1 MEVSPEKQN
10 LNTIFGTTRFSI
22 DFYQRDYKWTATPV
36 IQLLDDVFLKFDQA
50 YEKHSALP
58 PSPEIIQSK
67 YKWYYLNTYVTN
79 KVGGKVFIVDGQQ
92 RLTTLSLMAIA
103 LLHLAKSHDSKLM
116 SWIDKKISGSV
127 GFEEE
132 FWMDHEGHR
141 ETQKAIKDDKILPKL
156 SELGIT
162 SKNMIANFTTI
173 KKFLTENLKS
183 KHKLET
189 FIFYFLERLILIEL
203 SVSHTNVP
211 MVFEVINDRGIRLA
225 PYEIL
230 KGKLLGQIDKDLL
243 HQKKYN
249 EFWDDRINLINSI
262 SNYGKNEA
270 DNFFRNYLRAK
281 FTNTR
286 SEAQR
291 FDKDYH
297 REISKNDFQKH
308 LSLAQDQQGVI
319 DFLEGPFEY
328 FSKLYTKCL
337 EGYDS
342 NSKSG
347 FLYNKAV
354 DIDGAFML
362 VLSSCFENDPEE
374 KQKLEQIPLELDR
387 LYSLL
392 QLQDAY
398 NSNAFTK
405 ILYIISEEIRERP
418 MEEIRP
424 AFDLQLT
431 KELERSRNTENET
444 IFKYSYFKPIGIG
457 LNQRFK
463 RYFFARVEEFFAE
476 NLEQDMMH
484 SVHHLTNNS
493 SKDNAFHIEHILAKN
508 SQNIALFPDED
519 TFEAERNRLGGLLL
533 LKGKH
538 NQSSSNEIFSKK
550 LKTYAGSLLWN
561 QTLTDDFSHSHIDL
575 KILNKK
581 FDLSLRA
588 MDTFGANEVEE
599 RQEILFKI
607 AQQIWK

>member
-10 LNTIFGTTRFSI
+10 LNTVFGTTRFSI
-22 DFYQRDYKWTATPV
+22 DFYQRDYKWTTTPV
-36 IQLLDDVFLKFDQA
+36 SQLLDDVFLKFDQT
-50 YEKHSALP
+50 YEKHDALP
-58 PSPEIIQSK
+58 PSSEIIQSK
-67 YKWYYLNTYVTN
+67 YNWYYLNTYVTN

-103 LLHLAKSHDSKLM
+103 LLHLAKLHDSKLIG
-116 SWIDKKISGSV
+116 WIDKKIAGSV

-141 ETQKAIKDDKILPKL
+141 ETQKAIKDDKIDSEL
-156 SELGIT
+156 SNLGIT
-162 SKNMIANFTTI
+162 SKNMIKNFATI
-173 KKFLTENLKS
+173 KKILTENLKS

-203 SVSHTNVP
+203 SLSHTDVP
-211 MVFEVINDRGIRLA
+211 MVFEVINDRGISLA

-230 KGKLLGQIDKDLL
+230 KGKLLGQIDKDELNR
-243 HQKKYN
+243 KKYN
-249 EFWDDRINLINSI
+249 EFWDDRISSIN
-262 SNYGKNEA
+262 NYGKNEA

-308 LSLAQDQQGVI
+308 LSLAQDQQGVL

-328 FSKLYTKCL
+328 FSKLYIKCL

-342 NSKSG
+342 DSKSG

-354 DIDGAFML
+354 DIDGASML
-362 VLSSCFENDPEE
+362 IISSCFENDSE
-374 KQKLEQIPLELDR
+374 KQEKLEQIPLELDR

-392 QLQDAY
+392 QLQGAY

-405 ILYIISEEIRERP
+405 MLYIISANIREKP
-418 MEEIRP
+418 LEEIRP
-424 AFDLQLT
+424 AFDLQLKEELGRIRST
-431 KELERSRNTENET
+431 KIESP
-444 IFKYSYFKPIGIG
+444 FKYTYFKPIGET
-457 LNQRFK
+457 LEKRFK

-476 NLEQDMMH
+476 NLKQDMMH
-484 SVHHLTNNS
+484 NVHHLTNNS
-493 SKDNAFHIEHILAKN
+493 SKENAFHIEHILSN
-508 SQNIALFPDED
+508 NEDNRELFDNDEEL
-519 TFEAERNRLGGLLL
+519 FSKERNRLGALLL
-533 LKGKH
+533 LKGKD

-550 LKTYAGSLLWN
+550 LKTYSGSLLWN
-561 QTLTDDFSHSHIDL
+561 QTLTNHFAHSHIDL

-581 FDLSLRA
+581 FELSLRA
-588 MDTFGANEVEE
+588 MDTFGAEEVEE